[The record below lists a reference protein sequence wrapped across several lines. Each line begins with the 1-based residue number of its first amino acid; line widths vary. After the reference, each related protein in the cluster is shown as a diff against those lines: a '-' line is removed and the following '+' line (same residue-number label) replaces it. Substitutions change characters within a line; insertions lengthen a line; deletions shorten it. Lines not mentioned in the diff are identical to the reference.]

1 MRFAY
6 PIVLILLIFLPFL
19 AKLFAGNLR
28 KKGANVRFSSLALL
42 RQGNEGRFRGM
53 FVRTLLW
60 LRMAALILLVLAMAR
75 PQSGLSA
82 SEITTEG
89 IDIILALDVSG
100 SMKALDFQ
108 PQDRLAVAKEE
119 AARFIQG
126 RETDRIGL
134 VVFSKES
141 FTQCPLTSDYSMLLK
156 LLNKV
161 QIGLIEDGTAIGMG
175 LATSVNRL
183 RASQAKSKVIIL
195 LTDGVNNAGKIDPLT
210 AAKLAQARKI
220 RVYTIGI
227 GKPGM
232 APYPVDDPVFGTRYV
247 QMETQIDESMLQEI
261 ARGSGGEYF
270 RAKDKDSLRRI
281 YEQIGKLEKSKIS
294 VKNWTEYEE
303 LFPIFA
309 IPALILLVLEVVL
322 RQTRLRKLP

>member
-19 AKLFAGNLR
+19 AKLFAGSLR
-28 KKGANVRFSSLALL
+28 RKGANVRFSSLALL
-42 RQGNEGRFRGM
+42 RQGNEGRFRGV
-53 FVRTLLW
+53 FVRALLW

-82 SEITTEG
+82 SEITNEG

-100 SMKALDFQ
+100 SMKALDFH
-108 PQDRLAVAKEE
+108 PQDRLTVAKEE

-156 LLNKV
+156 LLNKI

-175 LATSVNRL
+175 LATSINRL

-210 AAKLAQARKI
+210 AAKLARARKI

-247 QMETQIDESMLQEI
+247 QMETQIDEPTLQEI
-261 ARGSGGEYF
+261 AQGSGGEYF

-309 IPALILLVLEVVL
+309 IPALILLVFEIVL

>member
-6 PIVLILLIFLPFL
+6 PVVLTLLILLPLL
-19 AKLFAGNLR
+19 AILFERVLQKRGGRVL
-28 KKGANVRFSSLALL
+28 FSNLALL
-42 RQGNEGRFRGM
+42 KTEQAPLFFRSFLRIFLAIRFS
-53 FVRTLLW
+53 VLVLL
-60 LRMAALILLVLAMAR
+60 ILAMAR

-89 IDIILALDVSG
+89 IDVILALDVSG

-126 RETDRIGL
+126 RESDRIGL

-232 APYPVDDPVFGTRYV
+232 APYPVDDPVFGTRYM
-247 QMETQIDESMLQEI
+247 QMETRIDESMLQEI

-309 IPALILLVLEVVL
+309 IPALILLVFEVVL